1 MTATKPVPTSSTM
14 TKTQRILIIEDEP
27 DIIDV
32 LRYNLEKNH
41 YQVSS
46 ASTGEEGLKAA
57 RETLPDLVLLDLML
71 PGIDGLEVCRKLR
84 EDPRTRDMLVVM
96 LTAKGTEADV
106 VVGLTLGAD
115 DYIVKPFSTTEL
127 MARIKAVLRRSDS
140 RDESEP
146 EDALKAGPITIDQR
160 RHEGLLE
167 GKPLDL
173 TLSEFKLL
181 SFLIKKKG
189 RVFTR
194 DQLLD
199 AVVGPDVFVTARN
212 IDVHVAA
219 LRKKLGKYGSFIVTV
234 RGVGYRFEEN

>member
-1 MTATKPVPTSSTM
+1 M
-14 TKTQRILIIEDEP
+14 TKTHRILIIEDEP
-27 DIIDV
+27 DITEV
-32 LRYNLEKNH
+32 LKYNLEKNH
-41 YQVSS
+41 YQVATAGS
-46 ASTGEEGLKAA
+46 GEDGLQAA
-57 RETLPDLVLLDLML
+57 RDTLPDLILLDLML

-84 EDPRTRDMLVVM
+84 EDPRTRDLLVIM

-127 MARIKAVLRRSDS
+127 MARIKAVLRRVEHREEEGENDV
-140 RDESEP
+140 
-146 EDALKAGPITIDQR
+146 LKCGPITIDLRKHQAR
-160 RHEGLLE
+160 IAENIIE
-167 GKPLDL
+167 L

-199 AVVGPDVFVTARN
+199 AVVGPDVFVTART

-219 LRKKLGKYGSFIVTV
+219 LRKKLGKYGSYIVTV
-234 RGVGYRFEEN
+234 RGVGYRFEET

>member
-1 MTATKPVPTSSTM
+1 MATTPSS
-14 TKTQRILIIEDEP
+14 KSHHILIIEDEP
-27 DIIDV
+27 DITEI
-32 LRYNLEKNH
+32 LKYNLEQNR
-41 YQVSS
+41 YRVST
-46 ASTGEEGLKAA
+46 AGTGEEGLTAA

-84 EDPRTRDMLVVM
+84 EDPRTRELLVIM

-115 DYIVKPFSTTEL
+115 DYVVKPFSTVEL
-127 MARIKAVLRRSDS
+127 LARVKAVLRRVEHREEGEAADM
-140 RDESEP
+140 
-146 EDALKAGPITIDQR
+146 LKAGPIAIDLS
-160 RHEGLLE
+160 RHETAVE
-167 GKPLDL
+167 GKKIEL

-199 AVVGPDVFVTARN
+199 AVVGPDVFVTSRN
-212 IDVHVAA
+212 IDVHIAA
-219 LRKKLGKYGSFIVTV
+219 LRKKLGKYGSWIITV
-234 RGVGYRFEEN
+234 RGVGYRFEES

>member
-1 MTATKPVPTSSTM
+1 MA
-14 TKTQRILIIEDEP
+14 QRILIIEDEP
-27 DIIDV
+27 DITEV
-32 LRYNLEKNH
+32 LKYNLEKNH
-41 YQVSS
+41 YQVATAES
-46 ASTGEEGLKAA
+46 GEAGLAAA
-57 RETLPDLVLLDLML
+57 RESLPDLVLLDLML

-84 EDPRTRDMLVVM
+84 EDPRTRDLLVIM

-115 DYIVKPFSTTEL
+115 DYIVKPFSTSEL
-127 MARIKAVLRRSDS
+127 MARIKAVLRRVEP
-140 RDESEP
+140 RDEESDGENIH
-146 EDALKAGPITIDQR
+146 AGPITIDMR
-160 RHEGLLE
+160 RHEARLE
-167 GKPLDL
+167 GKPIEL

-181 SFLIKKKG
+181 SFLIRKKG

-219 LRKKLGKYGSFIVTV
+219 LRKKLGKYGGYIVTV
-234 RGVGYRFEEN
+234 RGVGYRFEEV

>member
-1 MTATKPVPTSSTM
+1 M
-14 TKTQRILIIEDEP
+14 TKTHRILIIEDEP
-27 DIIDV
+27 DITEV
-32 LRYNLEKNH
+32 LKYNLEKNH
-41 YQVSS
+41 YQVATAGS
-46 ASTGEEGLKAA
+46 GEDGLQAA
-57 RETLPDLVLLDLML
+57 RDTLPDLILLDLML

-84 EDPRTRDMLVVM
+84 EDPRTRDLLVIM

-127 MARIKAVLRRSDS
+127 MARIKAVLRRVEHREEEGENDV
-140 RDESEP
+140 
-146 EDALKAGPITIDQR
+146 LKCGPITIDLRKHQAR
-160 RHEGLLE
+160 IAENIIE
-167 GKPLDL
+167 L

-199 AVVGPDVFVTARN
+199 AVLGPDVFVTARN

-219 LRKKLGKYGSFIVTV
+219 LRKKLGKYGSYIVTV
-234 RGVGYRFEEN
+234 RGVGYRFEET

>member
-1 MTATKPVPTSSTM
+1 MTTHDEQAGL
-14 TKTQRILIIEDEP
+14 ILLVEDNRQIAEMVGEFLEMRGYSV
-27 DIIDV
+27 DYAADGVSGLHLAVSNSYDV
-32 LRYNLEKNH
+32 I
-41 YQVSS
+41 V
-46 ASTGEEGLKAA
+46 
-57 RETLPDLVLLDLML
+57 LDLML

-84 EDPRTRDMLVVM
+84 EAPRTRDLLVIM

-115 DYIVKPFSTTEL
+115 DYIVKPFSTSEL
-127 MARIKAVLRRSDS
+127 MARIKTVLRRAEPREIAGD
-140 RDESEP
+140 DE
-146 EDALKAGPITIDQR
+146 AIKVGPIAVDLRKHEVRIEDQPV
-160 RHEGLLE
+160 E
-167 GKPLDL
+167 L

-181 SFLIKKKG
+181 GFLIKKKG

-219 LRKKLGKYGSFIVTV
+219 LRKKLGKYGGWIVTV
-234 RGVGYRFEEN
+234 RGVGYRFEEV

>member
-1 MTATKPVPTSSTM
+1 MANTMATATNA
-14 TKTQRILIIEDEP
+14 QRILIIEDEP
-27 DIIDV
+27 DIAEV
-32 LRYNLEKNH
+32 LKYNLEKNH
-41 YQVSS
+41 YQV
-46 ASTGEEGLKAA
+46 ATAGTGEDGLAVA
-57 RETLPDLVLLDLML
+57 RDTLPDLVLLDLML

-84 EDPRTRDMLVVM
+84 EDPRTRDLLVIM

-115 DYIVKPFSTTEL
+115 DYIVKPFSTSEL
-127 MARIKAVLRRSDS
+127 MARIKAVLRRVEH
-140 RDESEP
+140 RDGEVDDETI
-146 EDALKAGPITIDQR
+146 KVGPLAIDLR
-160 RHEGLLE
+160 KHEVRVE
-167 GKPLDL
+167 GKPVEL

-199 AVVGPDVFVTARN
+199 AVVGPDVFVTSRN

-219 LRKKLGKYGSFIVTV
+219 LRKKMGKFGGWIVTV
-234 RGVGYRFEEN
+234 RGVGYRFQEI

>member
-1 MTATKPVPTSSTM
+1 MNSATSAQT
-14 TKTQRILIIEDEP
+14 ILIIEDEP
-27 DIIDV
+27 DIMEV
-32 LRYNLEKNH
+32 LKYNLEKNR
-41 YQVSS
+41 YRVATAGS
-46 ASTGEEGLKAA
+46 GEDGLAAA
-57 RETLPDLVLLDLML
+57 RATQPDLVLLDLML

-84 EDPRTRDMLVVM
+84 DDERTRDLPVIM

-115 DYIVKPFSTTEL
+115 DYVVKPFSTSEL
-127 MARIKAVLRRSDS
+127 MARIKAVLRRIEPREGDSDS
-140 RDESEP
+140 ETLNAGSLTVDLRKHEVSVDGK
-146 EDALKAGPITIDQR
+146 AL
-160 RHEGLLE
+160 E
-167 GKPLDL
+167 L

-181 SFLIKKKG
+181 SFLMRKKG

-219 LRKKLGKYGSFIVTV
+219 LRKKLGKYGSYIVTV
-234 RGVGYRFEEN
+234 RGVGYRFEEV

>member
-1 MTATKPVPTSSTM
+1 MATATTAH
-14 TKTQRILIIEDEP
+14 RILIIEDEP
-27 DIIDV
+27 DITDI
-32 LRYNLEKNH
+32 LKYNLEKNH
-41 YQVSS
+41 YQVAT
-46 ASTGEEGLKAA
+46 ASTGEEGLAA
-57 RETLPDLVLLDLML
+57 ANESLPDLILLDLML

-84 EDPRTRDMLVVM
+84 EAPRTRDLLVIM

-115 DYIVKPFSTTEL
+115 DYIVKPFSTSEL
-127 MARIKAVLRRSDS
+127 MARIKTVLRRAEPREIAGD
-140 RDESEP
+140 DE
-146 EDALKAGPITIDQR
+146 AIKVGPIAVDLRKHEVRIEDQPV
-160 RHEGLLE
+160 E
-167 GKPLDL
+167 L

-181 SFLIKKKG
+181 GFLIKKKG

-219 LRKKLGKYGSFIVTV
+219 LRKKLGKYGGWIVTV
-234 RGVGYRFEEN
+234 RGVGYRFEEV

>member
-1 MTATKPVPTSSTM
+1 MATNMATAA
-14 TKTQRILIIEDEP
+14 KTQRILIIEDEP
-27 DIIDV
+27 DITEV
-32 LRYNLEKNH
+32 LKYNLEKNH
-41 YQVSS
+41 YHVSTAGS
-46 ASTGEEGLKAA
+46 GEDGLAAA
-57 RETLPDLVLLDLML
+57 RDSLPDLILLDLML

-84 EDPRTRDMLVVM
+84 EDPRTRDLLIIM

-115 DYIVKPFSTTEL
+115 DYIVKPFSTSEL
-127 MARIKAVLRRSDS
+127 MARIRAVLRRV
-140 RDESEP
+140 EP
-146 EDALKAGPITIDQR
+146 REGDADGEDLNAGPIAVDLR
-160 RHEGLLE
+160 KHEVRLD
-167 GKPLDL
+167 GKAVEL

-181 SFLIKKKG
+181 TFLMKKKG

-219 LRKKLGKYGSFIVTV
+219 LRKKLGKYGSYIVTV
-234 RGVGYRFEEN
+234 RGVGYRFEEG

>member
-1 MTATKPVPTSSTM
+1 MTANTMNPGTKAQT
-14 TKTQRILIIEDEP
+14 ILIIEDEP
-27 DIIDV
+27 DITEV
-32 LRYNLEKNH
+32 LKYNLEKNR
-41 YQVSS
+41 YRVSTAGS
-46 ASTGEEGLKAA
+46 GEDGLAAA

-84 EDPRTRDMLVVM
+84 DDDRTRDLPVIM

-127 MARIKAVLRRSDS
+127 MARIKAVLRRIEPREGDSDH
-140 RDESEP
+140 ET
-146 EDALKAGPITIDQR
+146 LHAGSLAVDLRKHEVTID
-160 RHEGLLE
+160 GKALE
-167 GKPLDL
+167 L

-181 SFLIKKKG
+181 SFLMRKKG

-219 LRKKLGKYGSFIVTV
+219 LRKKLGKYGSYIVTV
-234 RGVGYRFEEN
+234 RGVGYRFEEV

>member
-1 MTATKPVPTSSTM
+1 MATNMATAA
-14 TKTQRILIIEDEP
+14 KTQRILIIEDEP
-27 DIIDV
+27 DITEV
-32 LRYNLEKNH
+32 LKYNLEKNH
-41 YQVSS
+41 YHVSTAGS
-46 ASTGEEGLKAA
+46 GEDGLAAA
-57 RETLPDLVLLDLML
+57 RDSLPDLILLDLML

-84 EDPRTRDMLVVM
+84 EDPRTRDLLIIM

-115 DYIVKPFSTTEL
+115 DYIVKPFSTSEL
-127 MARIKAVLRRSDS
+127 MARIRAVLRRV
-140 RDESEP
+140 EP
-146 EDALKAGPITIDQR
+146 REGDADGEDLSAGPIAVDLR
-160 RHEGLLE
+160 KHEVRLD
-167 GKPLDL
+167 GKAVEL

-181 SFLIKKKG
+181 TFLMKKKG

-219 LRKKLGKYGSFIVTV
+219 LRKKLGKYGSYIVTV
-234 RGVGYRFEEN
+234 RGVGYRFEEG

>member
-1 MTATKPVPTSSTM
+1 MATATM
-14 TKTQRILIIEDEP
+14 TQRILIIEDEP
-27 DIIDV
+27 DITEV
-32 LRYNLEKNH
+32 LKYNLEKNH
-41 YQVSS
+41 YQV
-46 ASTGEEGLKAA
+46 ATAGTGEAGLAAA
-57 RETLPDLVLLDLML
+57 RESLPDLLLLDLML
-71 PGIDGLEVCRKLR
+71 PGMDGLEVCRKLR
-84 EDPRTRDMLVVM
+84 EDPRTRDLFIIM

-127 MARIKAVLRRSDS
+127 MARIKAVLRRAET
-140 RDESEP
+140 RDGEQP
-146 EDALKAGPITIDQR
+146 GKDLLRCGPIVIDLQK
-160 RHEGLLE
+160 HETTLGGEKLE
-167 GKPLDL
+167 L

-181 SFLIKKKG
+181 SFLLRKKG

-219 LRKKLGKYGSFIVTV
+219 LRKKLGKQGSYIVTV
-234 RGVGYRFEEN
+234 RGVGYRFEES

>member
-1 MTATKPVPTSSTM
+1 MSAATRA
-14 TKTQRILIIEDEP
+14 QRILIIEDEP
-27 DIIDV
+27 DITEI
-32 LRYNLEKNH
+32 LKYNLEKNH
-41 YQVSS
+41 YQV
-46 ASTGEEGLKAA
+46 ATAGTGEDGLTTA
-57 RETLPDLVLLDLML
+57 RDTLPDLVLLDLML

-84 EDPRTRDMLVVM
+84 EDPRTRDLLIIM

-115 DYIVKPFSTTEL
+115 DYIVKPFSTSEL
-127 MARIKAVLRRSDS
+127 MARIKAVLRRVEPREGDS
-140 RDESEP
+140 NDET
-146 EDALKAGPITIDQR
+146 LNVGPLAIDLR
-160 RHEGLLE
+160 KHEVRVD
-167 GKPLDL
+167 GKPIEL

-219 LRKKLGKYGSFIVTV
+219 LRKKLGKYGSWIVTV
-234 RGVGYRFEEN
+234 RGVGYRFEEV

>member
-1 MTATKPVPTSSTM
+1 MNTATM
-14 TKTQRILIIEDEP
+14 TQRILIIEDEP
-27 DIIDV
+27 DITEV
-32 LRYNLEKNH
+32 LKYNLEKNH
-41 YQVSS
+41 FHVST
-46 ASTGEEGLKAA
+46 AGTGEAGLAAA

-84 EDPRTRDMLVVM
+84 DDPRTRDLPVIM
-96 LTAKGTEADV
+96 LTAKGTESDV

-115 DYIVKPFSTTEL
+115 DYIVKPFNTSEL
-127 MARIKAVLRRSDS
+127 MARIKAVLRRVEP
-140 RDESEP
+140 REDETGGEVLS
-146 EDALKAGPITIDQR
+146 AGPLMVDLSK
-160 RHEGLLE
+160 HEVKVE
-167 GKPLDL
+167 GTPTEL

-181 SFLIKKKG
+181 SFLMRKKG

-219 LRKKLGKYGSFIVTV
+219 LRKKLGKYGSYIVTV
-234 RGVGYRFEEN
+234 RGVGYRFEEV

>member
-1 MTATKPVPTSSTM
+1 MA
-14 TKTQRILIIEDEP
+14 KTHRILIIEDEP
-27 DIIDV
+27 DITEV
-32 LRYNLEKNH
+32 LKYNLEKNH
-41 YQVSS
+41 YQVATAGS
-46 ASTGEEGLKAA
+46 GEDGLQAA
-57 RETLPDLVLLDLML
+57 RDTLPDLVLLDLML

-84 EDPRTRDMLVVM
+84 EDPRTRDLLVIM

-127 MARIKAVLRRSDS
+127 MARIKAVLRRVEHREEEGENDV
-140 RDESEP
+140 
-146 EDALKAGPITIDQR
+146 LKCGPITIDLRKHQAR
-160 RHEGLLE
+160 IGENIIE
-167 GKPLDL
+167 L

-219 LRKKLGKYGSFIVTV
+219 LRKKLGKYGSYIVTV
-234 RGVGYRFEEN
+234 RGVGYRFEET